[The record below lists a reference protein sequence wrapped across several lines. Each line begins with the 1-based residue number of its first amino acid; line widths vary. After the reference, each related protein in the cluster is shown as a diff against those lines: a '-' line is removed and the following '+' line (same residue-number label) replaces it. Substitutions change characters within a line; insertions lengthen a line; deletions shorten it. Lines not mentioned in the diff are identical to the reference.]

1 MARSTRTNHAKAT
14 IWTPRVR
21 SEVEGTIAAVSL
33 MAFQAIETVEDREEV
48 LKHMNT
54 WHKSLSEAQQNA

>member
-1 MARSTRTNHAKAT
+1 MARSTRTNHPKAT

-33 MAFQAIETVEDREEV
+33 MAFQAIETAEDREEV
-48 LKHMNT
+48 LKHMNS
-54 WHKSLSEAQQNA
+54 WHKNLTEAQQNA